1 MSPGDGEKRQH
12 ASGLLASLPRML
24 DTLLEIA
31 HTRIAIVSTEI
42 EEERERLRQLVLY
55 GFWSLFLLSM
65 GLILGTLFLIVA
77 LWDEY
82 RLHALGVIAG
92 LYFVAGVIATLLL
105 RRGLRTRPRM
115 FASTLREIEKDRS
128 ELKTEP

>member
-1 MSPGDGEKRQH
+1 MSESGGEKRPH
-12 ASGLLASLPRML
+12 AGGLLASLPRLL
-24 DTLLEIA
+24 DTLIELA
-31 HTRIAIVSTEI
+31 QTRIAIASTEF

-82 RLHALGVIAG
+82 RLAALGIFAG
-92 LYFVAGVIATLLL
+92 IYLLAGILMTLML
-105 RRGLRTRPRM
+105 RRGLRARPRL
-115 FASTLREIEKDRS
+115 FASTLHELAKDRA
-128 ELKTEP
+128 ELKPEP